1 MLSVRR
7 SRDGSRS
14 TASRFNVT
22 RGQRLTAAIAGAAAI
37 LLIGRAAA
45 ILYSDQEWYANLGA
59 ISVWNER
66 VSSSAW
72 LFGVAMVVGVAFA
85 WVNVSAVRRSVVA
98 LIVPKRL
105 GNVEFGE
112 EVPSTRLRAL
122 TAAVSVGVAVI
133 SLTALPSWTTLA
145 LWRSGVT
152 FAETDPYFTLD
163 LSHFVSWLPLEIGAY
178 QWSLTVFAITAI
190 LVVALYSL
198 TPSLSWDAHGLHV
211 TPYARRHISVLG
223 ALLLLFAAWGFRL
236 DAFRELIHGSG
247 VDGVLT
253 RVDHV
258 WLIPTDLALSLI
270 SIGAAVVLIVA
281 GWMGQVTTAFASVT
295 VIIAGTVG
303 AQLCGP
309 WIAGRTASA
318 PGNAT
323 AERPYLETR
332 SDFNARAFPREPV
345 APSVRFLADS
355 ALLANAGQVQVRGAL
370 ADIVFPNAMG
380 AAILPD
386 VPRIIAAPRLGNGLA
401 RLMHAWS
408 EQNPRLL
415 SSDVR
420 STDAFVRERDIR
432 ARVSAL
438 APLFATSG
446 AIGAIPTARGILWVI
461 DLYSASETYPL
472 SAPHQLY
479 KSRITYRHHAA
490 TAYVSGGTAATV
502 IVPDSAL
509 DPVARA
515 WFGSHSGRYIVAR
528 VPAELMSPPP
538 VAPVQAGCSSAEEQ
552 VFRQRVG
559 RIYDRMRAALDSGN
573 LRAFGAAFDTLGV
586 VIRGRR

>member
-1 MLSVRR
+1 M
-7 SRDGSRS
+7 
-14 TASRFNVT
+14 T
-22 RGQRLTAAIAGAAAI
+22 RGQRLTAAIAVAAAI
-37 LLIGRAAA
+37 LLLGRAAA
-45 ILYSDQEWYANLGA
+45 IVYSNQEWYANLGA

-66 VSSSAW
+66 VASSVW
-72 LFGVAMVVGVAFA
+72 LFGVAMIVGIAFA
-85 WVNVSAVRRSVVA
+85 WMNVSAVRRSVVA

-122 TAAVSVGVAVI
+122 TAAVSLGVAVV
-133 SLTALPSWTTLA
+133 SLAALPSWATLA
-145 LWRSGVT
+145 LWRSDVT

-178 QWSLTVFAITAI
+178 QWCLMLFAITAI

-198 TPSLSWDAHGLHV
+198 TPSLSWDAHGIHV

-223 ALLLLFAAWGFRL
+223 AMLLLFAAWGFRL

-247 VDGVLT
+247 VDGVFT
-253 RVDHV
+253 RIDHV
-258 WLIPTDLALSLI
+258 WLIPTDLALSLL
-270 SIGAAVVLIVA
+270 SIGAAVVLLVA
-281 GWMGQVTTAFASVT
+281 GWMGQITTAFASVT
-295 VIIAGTVG
+295 VVILGSLGSQVF
-303 AQLCGP
+303 GP
-309 WIAGRTASA
+309 WISGRIATAPASVA
-318 PGNAT
+318 
-323 AERPYLETR
+323 AERPYNETR
-332 SDFNARAFPREPV
+332 AEFNARAFPLEPI
-345 APSVRFLADS
+345 APSVHFLADS
-355 ALLANAGQVQVRGAL
+355 TLLANAGQLQIRGEL
-370 ADIVFPNAMG
+370 ADVVFPNAMG

-386 VPRIIAAPRLGNGLA
+386 IPRIIAAPRLGNGVA

-415 SSDVR
+415 SGDVR
-420 STDAFVRERDIR
+420 STDAFIRERDIR
-432 ARVSAL
+432 ARVAAI
-438 APLFATSG
+438 APVFAMSG

-502 IVPDSAL
+502 IVPDSML

-515 WFGSHSGRYIVAR
+515 WFSSHPGRYIAAR
-528 VPAELMSPPP
+528 VPPVLTSPPP
-538 VAPVQAGCSSAEEQ
+538 VVPVLPSGSSAQ
-552 VFRQRVG
+552 DQIFRQDVG
-559 RIYDRMRAALDSGN
+559 RIYERMRAALDSGN
-573 LRAFGAAFDTLGV
+573 LRAFGSAFDTLGI

>member
-1 MLSVRR
+1 M
-7 SRDGSRS
+7 
-14 TASRFNVT
+14 T
-22 RGQRLTAAIAGAAAI
+22 RGQRLTAAIAVAAAI
-37 LLIGRAAA
+37 LLLGRAAA
-45 ILYSDQEWYANLGA
+45 IVYSNQEWYANLGA

-66 VSSSAW
+66 VASSVW
-72 LFGVAMVVGVAFA
+72 LFGVAMIVGIAFA
-85 WVNVSAVRRSVVA
+85 WMNVSAVRRSVVA

-122 TAAVSVGVAVI
+122 TAAVSLGVAVV
-133 SLTALPSWTTLA
+133 SLAALPSWATLA
-145 LWRSGVT
+145 LWRSDVT

-178 QWSLTVFAITAI
+178 QWCLMLFAITAI

-198 TPSLSWDAHGLHV
+198 TPSLSWDAHGIHV

-223 ALLLLFAAWGFRL
+223 AMLLLFAAWGFRL

-247 VDGVLT
+247 VDGVFT
-253 RVDHV
+253 RIDHV
-258 WLIPTDLALSLI
+258 WLIPTDLALSLL
-270 SIGAAVVLIVA
+270 SIGAAVVLLVA
-281 GWMGQVTTAFASVT
+281 GWMGQITTAFASVT
-295 VIIAGTVG
+295 VVILGSLGSQVF
-303 AQLCGP
+303 GP
-309 WIAGRTASA
+309 WISGRIATAPASVA
-318 PGNAT
+318 
-323 AERPYLETR
+323 AERPYNETR
-332 SDFNARAFPREPV
+332 AEFNARAFPLEPI
-345 APSVRFLADS
+345 APSVHFLADS
-355 ALLANAGQVQVRGAL
+355 TLLANAGQLQIRGAL
-370 ADIVFPNAMG
+370 ADVVFPNAMG

-386 VPRIIAAPRLGNGLA
+386 VPRIIAAPRLGNGVA

-415 SSDVR
+415 SGDVR
-420 STDAFVRERDIR
+420 STDAFIRERDIR
-432 ARVSAL
+432 ARVAAI
-438 APLFATSG
+438 APVFAMSG

-502 IVPDSAL
+502 IVPDSML

-515 WFGSHSGRYIVAR
+515 WFSSHPGRYIAAR
-528 VPAELMSPPP
+528 VPPVLTSPPP
-538 VAPVQAGCSSAEEQ
+538 VVPVLPSGSSAQ
-552 VFRQRVG
+552 DQIFRQDVG
-559 RIYDRMRAALDSGN
+559 RIYERMRAALDSGN
-573 LRAFGAAFDTLGV
+573 LRAFGSAFDTLGI